1 MILKYKNFEIRKEDS
16 CYTIEKLVTYDKRES
31 LHGPLT
37 GETGEKRET
46 IGYYAQLSSM
56 VNKLAELTVNDQD
69 SMELKDYLQQV
80 VANQEEIKNMLK

>member
-1 MILKYKNFEIRKEDS
+1 MILKYKNFEIKKEDS
-16 CYTIEKLVTYDKRES
+16 CYTIEKLVNYEKRES

-56 VNKLAELTVNDQD
+56 VNKLAELTVTEQE

-80 VANQEEIKNMLK
+80 ISNQEEIKNMIE